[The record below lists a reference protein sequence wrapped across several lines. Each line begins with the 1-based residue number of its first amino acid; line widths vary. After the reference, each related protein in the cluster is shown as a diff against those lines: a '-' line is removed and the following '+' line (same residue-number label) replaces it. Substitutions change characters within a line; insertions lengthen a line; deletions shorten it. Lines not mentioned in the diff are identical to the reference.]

1 MKTRLDNKTIWC
13 YIEYN
18 NKPNYERRT
27 IMTDKKL
34 RNYLKKEIKRL
45 EKLIAS
51 YEDDKEVYHYFTG
64 KKEAYEN
71 LLEIV

>member
-1 MKTRLDNKTIWC
+1 
-13 YIEYN
+13 
-18 NKPNYERRT
+18 
-27 IMTDKKL
+27 MTDKKL
-34 RNYLKKEIKRL
+34 RDYLKKEIKRL

-51 YEDDKEVYHYFTG
+51 HEDDKEVYHYFTG

>member
-1 MKTRLDNKTIWC
+1 
-13 YIEYN
+13 
-18 NKPNYERRT
+18 
-27 IMTDKKL
+27 MTDKRL
-34 RNYLKKEIKRL
+34 RDYLKKEIKRL

-51 YEDDKEVYHYFTG
+51 HEDDKEVYYYFTG

>member
-1 MKTRLDNKTIWC
+1 
-13 YIEYN
+13 
-18 NKPNYERRT
+18 
-27 IMTDKKL
+27 MTDKKL

-51 YEDDKEVYHYFTG
+51 HEDDKEVYHYFTG